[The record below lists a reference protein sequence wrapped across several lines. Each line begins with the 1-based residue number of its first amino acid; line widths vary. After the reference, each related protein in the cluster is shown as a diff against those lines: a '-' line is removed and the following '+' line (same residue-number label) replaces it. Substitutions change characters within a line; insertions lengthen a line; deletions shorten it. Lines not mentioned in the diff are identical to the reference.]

1 MTKSLHQNNL
11 TNVEPEDRH
20 FCPSFPGGKGV
31 MLKHNLRLFCS
42 GQTRM
47 SGILSIF
54 YYIKAP
60 KYLIGGLVFF
70 TLCLVG
76 INAMSVEQ
84 TGNSVQK
91 NQSPATSPNQSAAP
105 DSSDKKLEQ
114 ATFGTG
120 CFWCSEAV
128 FDRLKGVEKVVSG
141 YSGGRVKNP
150 TYEQVST
157 GQTGHAEVVQ
167 VTYDPAQVSF
177 SQLLEVFWKTHDPTT
192 LNRQGNDVGTQYR
205 SVIFYHNDEQRKL
218 AEQYKQK
225 LNAAKAFHAPI
236 VTEITAFQEFF
247 PAEDYHQDYYR
258 LHGHLPYCQFVIR
271 PKIDKLEK
279 VFGDKLKA
287 KVREPAR

>member
-1 MTKSLHQNNL
+1 L
-11 TNVEPEDRH
+11 TNIKEEDGN
-20 FCPSFPGGKGV
+20 FCLSSSG
-31 MLKHNLRLFCS
+31 RI

-47 SGILSIF
+47 SGLLSIVYF
-54 YYIKAP
+54 MKAP
-60 KYLIGGLVFF
+60 QCLIVGLILLIFF
-70 TLCLVG
+70 LVG

-84 TGNSVQK
+84 NGSSVQK
-91 NQSPATSPNQSAAP
+91 NQSPATPLDESASPNTP
-105 DSSDKKLEQ
+105 DRKLEQ
-114 ATFGTG
+114 ATFGEG
-120 CFWCSEAV
+120 CFWCSEAM
-128 FDRLKGVEKVVSG
+128 FSRLKGVEKVESG
-141 YSGGRVKNP
+141 YSGGHVKNP
-150 TYEQVST
+150 TYEQVSS

-167 VTYDPAQVSF
+167 VTFDPAQISYQ
-177 SQLLEVFWKTHDPTT
+177 QLLEVFWKTHDPTT

-218 AEQYKQK
+218 AEQYKKK
-225 LNAAKAFHAPI
+225 LYTTKAFHAPI